1 MASGN
6 SEQNGMITGIN
17 VTPMVDIVLV
27 LLIIF
32 IVTARIVVNPALTM
46 DLPQAASAG
55 QVQVIFSVVVPRQGP
70 ILINGEPVA
79 NEEEVKRMA
88 GAAKA
93 KDLEVRAVVAADGDV
108 PHRRVVHAMDLLRQ
122 GGLYKI
128 ALATAALSDA
138 EPPK

>member
-1 MASGN
+1 
-6 SEQNGMITGIN
+6 MITGIN

-46 DLPQAASAG
+46 DLPHAASAG

-70 ILINGEPVA
+70 ILLNGEPVA
-79 NEEEVKRMA
+79 SEEEIKRMA

-93 KDLEVRAVVAADGDV
+93 KDPEIRAVVAADGDV

-128 ALATAALSDA
+128 ALATSALTDA
-138 EPPK
+138 EPAK